1 MYKFIVA
8 PVLGGVIGYI
18 TNDLA
23 IRMLFRPRKAIYIGK
38 FHVPF
43 TPGLIPS
50 QKERIARSVGKV
62 ISEQL
67 LNEETMKET
76 LLSEKTIA
84 SLQEKVREAVRGLF
98 EDDRTIKELLEARFD
113 PETIRTNT
121 RVFEDKATELICE
134 KIDEAK
140 LGHSIVDSLMG
151 NIMDMI
157 AQNKVLSKFMD
168 ASAQKTIRDKFADK
182 INELISEKAPET
194 VRSTIHKY
202 RARIINMRICDI
214 YEKYHDKE
222 DWLIERGTELYIDIL
237 GNNMEKV
244 LRALNLE
251 QIIVNK
257 ISGFDAVQLEEM
269 IFGIMK
275 RELKAIVY
283 LGAGLGFLMGFI
295 NLLF

>member
-50 QKERIARSVGKV
+50 QKDRIARSVGKV

-67 LNEETMKET
+67 LNEETMRAT

-84 SLQEKVREAVRGLF
+84 TLQSKVREAVRGFF
-98 EDDRTIKELLEARFD
+98 EDDRTIKELLETRFD
-113 PETIRTNT
+113 SETIRTNT
-121 RVFEDKATELICE
+121 LVLEDKLTVAICE

-140 LGHSIVDSLMG
+140 IGYSIVDSLMG

-157 AQNKVLSKFMD
+157 AQNKVLSMFMD
-168 ASAQKTIRDKFADK
+168 ASAKKAIRDKLADK
-182 INELISEKAPET
+182 INELISQNAPET
-194 VRSTIHKY
+194 VHSTIHKY
-202 RARIINMRICDI
+202 RARFMNMRVCDI

-237 GNNMEKV
+237 GSNMEKV
-244 LRALNLE
+244 LQALNLE
-251 QIIVNK
+251 QIIVDK
-257 ISGFDAVQLEEM
+257 ISGFDAAQLEEM

-275 RELKAIVY
+275 RELNAIVY

>member
-50 QKERIARSVGKV
+50 QKERIARSVGQV
-62 ISEQL
+62 ISQQL
-67 LNEETMKET
+67 LNEETMKAT

-84 SLQEKVREAVRGLF
+84 TLQEKARQTVSGLSG
-98 EDDRTIKELLEARFD
+98 EDRTIRELLETRYD
-113 PETIRTNT
+113 SETIRENS
-121 RVFEDKATELICE
+121 RKMEEMLTETICE
-134 KIDEAK
+134 KIGEAK
-140 LGHSIVDSLMG
+140 IGYSIVDSLMG
-151 NIMDMI
+151 NLMDMI
-157 AQNKVLSKFMD
+157 SQNKLLAMFMD
-168 ASAQKTIRDKFADK
+168 ANTQKAVRQK
-182 INELISEKAPET
+182 IAEKIDELIAEKAPET
-194 VRSTIHKY
+194 VYGMIDKT
-202 RARIINMRICDI
+202 RARTMNTRICDI
-214 YEKYHDKE
+214 YEKYRDKE
-222 DWLIERGTELYIDIL
+222 DWLIEQATQLYITVL
-237 GNNMEKV
+237 GDNIEKV
-244 LRALNLE
+244 LKAINLE
-251 QIIVNK
+251 QIVVDK

-275 RELKAIVY
+275 RELRAIVY

>member
-67 LNEETMKET
+67 LNEETMRAT

-84 SLQEKVREAVRGLF
+84 TLQSKVREAVRGFF
-98 EDDRTIKELLEARFD
+98 EDDRTIKELLETRFD
-113 PETIRTNT
+113 SETIRTNT
-121 RVFEDKATELICE
+121 LVLEDKLTVAICE

-140 LGHSIVDSLMG
+140 IGYSIVDSLMG

-157 AQNKVLSKFMD
+157 AQNKVLSMFMD
-168 ASAQKTIRDKFADK
+168 ASAKKAIRDKLADK
-182 INELISEKAPET
+182 INELISQNAPET
-194 VRSTIHKY
+194 VHSTIHKY
-202 RARIINMRICDI
+202 RARFMNMRVCDI

-237 GNNMEKV
+237 GSNMEKV
-244 LRALNLE
+244 LQALNLE
-251 QIIVNK
+251 QIIVDK
-257 ISGFDAVQLEEM
+257 ISGFDAAQLEEM

-275 RELKAIVY
+275 RELNAIVY